1 MLGRPRSLRCS
12 NTSSSSS
19 VETSVLPKLALVILT
34 SPLDDEW
41 ERQVVVEI
49 QKTLWWF
56 LYPLNTWG
64 SSISVVNA
72 TFAAFSLYYAY
83 YWMHDTIAINQLRA
97 AGEYDVYDQTMSSIW
112 MAASLLFF
120 VLLVVLA
127 LVPLYL
133 KAQCA
138 SLLKE
143 LNFKQIE
150 CFTIGSDG
158 VIDKAAATSAALKV
172 SLLVGSLRNDPRFG
186 FRWRGP
192 PPKLLLKVVS
202 VGFALTALVPSA
214 LSVVDPYAAREAG
227 SG

>member
-19 VETSVLPKLALVILT
+19 VETSVRPELGH
-34 SPLDDEW
+34 
-41 ERQVVVEI
+41 RR
-49 QKTLWWF
+49 
-56 LYPLNTWG
+56 
-64 SSISVVNA
+64 
-72 TFAAFSLYYAY
+72 
-83 YWMHDTIAINQLRA
+83 RA
-97 AGEYDVYDQTMSSIW
+97 
-112 MAASLLFF
+112 
-120 VLLVVLA
+120 
-127 LVPLYL
+127 PRR
-133 KAQCA
+133 
-138 SLLKE
+138 KE

-214 LSVVDPYAAREAG
+214 LSAVDPYAAREVG

>member
-1 MLGRPRSLRCS
+1 MSVDRALCATIDRSNPVGCLDLGAPGHGPFAQSLRECTRLGRGDFR
-12 NTSSSSS
+12 
-19 VETSVLPKLALVILT
+19 
-34 SPLDDEW
+34 
-41 ERQVVVEI
+41 RQI
-49 QKTLWWF
+49 PPTHGL
-56 LYPLNTWG
+56 G
-64 SSISVVNA
+64 
-72 TFAAFSLYYAY
+72 
-83 YWMHDTIAINQLRA
+83 
-97 AGEYDVYDQTMSSIW
+97 G
-112 MAASLLFF
+112 
-120 VLLVVLA
+120 
-127 LVPLYL
+127 
-133 KAQCA
+133 A

-192 PPKLLLKVVS
+192 PPKLLLKIVS

-214 LSVVDPYAAREAG
+214 LSAVDPYAAREVG

>member
-1 MLGRPRSLRCS
+1 MVLVPAQHLGVVNLRRQRH
-12 NTSSSSS
+12 
-19 VETSVLPKLALVILT
+19 LRRLLALL
-34 SPLDDEW
+34 
-41 ERQVVVEI
+41 
-49 QKTLWWF
+49 
-56 LYPLNTWG
+56 
-64 SSISVVNA
+64 
-72 TFAAFSLYYAY
+72 
-83 YWMHDTIAINQLRA
+83 
-97 AGEYDVYDQTMSSIW
+97 
-112 MAASLLFF
+112 
-120 VLLVVLA
+120 
-127 LVPLYL
+127 
-133 KAQCA
+133 
-138 SLLKE
+138 LLKE

-214 LSVVDPYAAREAG
+214 LSAVDPYAAREVG